1 MIHRFLSFSN
11 YLLQIMLCMTI
22 SLSAAGELPDL
33 PELPSLPD
41 ISKSTQNSSPSV
53 SLPPMGVTLNSG
65 SLPAASGVKKNVL
78 ETNLMDG
85 GAGKDAKG
93 SWFKKRHW
101 LLKAREQQD
110 KINILLVSIQD
121 VGAPQYDAK
130 RAAFDKDADAFYAKI
145 GFGKGEVEALLDDL
159 SPYFDMNV
167 RAKGTLA
174 SQKLEASL
182 SSSKNYQKYYDT
194 ALLQGQLKSD
204 LAAIAD
210 IESAIDSRIEQ
221 FQTIIQ
227 QASAK
232 AVEAQ
237 KIVNDLFSLV
247 NHEAARES
255 YYRLEGITS
264 YLEAVLKFV
273 KTDLAT
279 DVDKVIALGKGRMD
293 EVAKVVAGIKNVCD
307 ELKNDLESQDKKD
320 VDEKKVE
327 SDAKV
332 DVARESRE
340 QQASTNFP
348 DKKEESTSVFALV
361 VSYFLGFW
369 HFLTTLFS

>member
-1 MIHRFLSFSN
+1 MIHRFLSFSTC
-11 YLLQIMLCMTI
+11 LLQIVFCMTTSLF
-22 SLSAAGELPDL
+22 SLSEL
-33 PELPSLPD
+33 PELPSLPSLPD
-41 ISKSTQNSSPSV
+41 VSKSTKNSSPSAL
-53 SLPPMGVTLNSG
+53 LPPAGATLSSPGLSSVSG
-65 SLPAASGVKKNVL
+65 MKKSVL
-78 ETNLMDG
+78 ETSSPDISS
-85 GAGKDAKG
+85 KDAKG

-121 VGAPQYDAK
+121 VGAPQYDSK

-145 GFGKGEVEALLDDL
+145 GFGKGQVEALLEDL
-159 SPYFDMNV
+159 APYFDMNV

-204 LAAIAD
+204 LSAIAD
-210 IESAIDSRIEQ
+210 IESALDSRIEQ
-221 FQTIIQ
+221 FHTIIQ

-232 AVEAQ
+232 ALEAQ
-237 KIVNDLFSLV
+237 KIVNDLFSMI

-255 YYRLEGITS
+255 YYRLEGITA

-273 KTDLAT
+273 KVDLAA

-293 EVAKVVAGIKNVCD
+293 EVAKVVTGIKNVCE
-307 ELKNDLESQDKKD
+307 ELKKDLESQDKKVSEEKD
-320 VDEKKVE
+320 AQGEPVDEKTVE
-327 SDAKV
+327 QPTHT
-332 DVARESRE
+332 DVLNKSEDRS
-340 QQASTNFP
+340 F
-348 DKKEESTSVFALV
+348 FGIL
-361 VSYFLGFW
+361 VSYLVAFW
-369 HFLTTLFS
+369 NFLTTVLG